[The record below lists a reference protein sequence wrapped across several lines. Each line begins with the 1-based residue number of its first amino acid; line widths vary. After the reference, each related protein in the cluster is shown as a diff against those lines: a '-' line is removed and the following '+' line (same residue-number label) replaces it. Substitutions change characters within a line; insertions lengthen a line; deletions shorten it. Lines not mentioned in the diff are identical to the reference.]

1 MAIREIFGKFEIT
14 NGLGLEFRVGTLNL
28 IVKRFSMG
36 WGFRVLPVEQPF
48 EGIFRSFE
56 IPPLEVS
63 QSDLFQTGRSDTL
76 VVAPAL
82 PIKPVV
88 LKNSGMRI
96 LPGQS
101 MRFFVKVPLNLQFF
115 HTDALA
121 DYFITEYPL
130 IRLSDTWFGEPDE
143 GETAF
148 ALGSHYQKDPE
159 LLAPLPWEAV
169 CPVHITNHS
178 TLLLEVQRLIIRVDN
193 LAILSTSH
201 GLMTSLVDI
210 EYRGREQISS
220 ATYRL
225 DKNVHGD
232 SHQQLAA
239 PRLSSGKSSMM
250 INFHFIKNIYQI

>member
-1 MAIREIFGKFEIT
+1 MTIQDIFGKYEIA
-14 NGLGLEFRVGTLNL
+14 NGQGLQIRAGNLNL
-28 IVKRFSMG
+28 VVKRFSMG
-36 WGFRVLPVEQPF
+36 WGFRVVPAEQPF
-48 EGIFRSFE
+48 EGIYRSLE

-63 QSDLFQTGRSDTL
+63 ESDLFQSGRSDTL
-76 VVAPAL
+76 VIGPAL
-82 PIKPVV
+82 PLKPVV

-115 HTDALA
+115 HTDSIT

-159 LLAPLPWEAV
+159 LLDPLPWEVV

-178 TLLLEVQRLIIRVDN
+178 NLLLEVQRLIIRVDN
-193 LAILSTSH
+193 LAILSTGH
-201 GLMTSLVDI
+201 GLMTSVVDI
-210 EYRGREQISS
+210 EYKGREQVSS
-220 ATYRL
+220 ATYKL
-225 DKNVHGD
+225 DRNIHGD
-232 SHQQLAA
+232 NHQQLAS
-239 PRLSSGKSSMM
+239 PRLSGGKSSLM

>member
-1 MAIREIFGKFEIT
+1 MTIQEIFGKHEIS
-14 NGLGLEFRVGTLNL
+14 NGQGLEIRAGTLHL

-36 WGFRVLPVEQPF
+36 WGFHVLPTEQPF
-48 EGIFRSFE
+48 EGIYRSSE
-56 IPPLEVS
+56 IPSLEVS
-63 QSDLFQTGRSDTL
+63 ESDLFQSGRSDTL
-76 VVAPAL
+76 VITPAL
-82 PIKPVV
+82 PLKPVV

-101 MRFFVKVPLNLQFF
+101 MRFFVKVPLNLQFH
-115 HTDALA
+115 HTDAIT

-159 LLAPLPWEAV
+159 LLDPLPWEV
-169 CPVHITNHS
+169 ICPVLITNHS
-178 TLLLEVQRLIIRVDN
+178 TLLLEVQRFIIRVEN

-201 GLMTSLVDI
+201 GLMTSVVDI
-210 EYRGREQISS
+210 EYKGKEQISS
-220 ATYRL
+220 ATYRV
-225 DKNVHGD
+225 DKSVHGD
-232 SHQQLAA
+232 NHLQLAT
-239 PRLSSGKSSMM
+239 PRSSGGKSSLM